1 MVDRI
6 DFLCYNTHME
16 NLNFIIG
23 KNLTYLRK
31 YNKMTQLELAEKL
44 NYSDKAISKW
54 ENGESV
60 PSVEVLYKLSKIY
73 NVSLDS
79 LVGEKP
85 TNEPAVITPT
95 HKKKRFIITM
105 LSVLAVWF
113 VAVLFYIAFDIF
125 SDINLWILFC
135 WSVPATMIV
144 SIVFDAVWNKHRLL
158 FWLVTGLIWS
168 ILLCTSL
175 QFFNYN
181 VWQILFIGIP
191 LQIGTILW
199 AKLLK

>member
-6 DFLCYNTHME
+6 YFLCYNTHME

-85 TNEPAVITPT
+85 TNEPAVITQT

>member
-6 DFLCYNTHME
+6 DFLCYNARME

-23 KNLTYLRK
+23 KNLTFLRK
-31 YNKMTQLELAEKL
+31 HNKMTQLELAEKL

-54 ENGESV
+54 ENGESI
-60 PSVEVLYKLSKIY
+60 PSVEVLCKLSKIY

-79 LVGEKP
+79 MVGEKSA
-85 TNEPAVITPT
+85 NEPMVITPM
-95 HKKKRFIITM
+95 HKRKRTIITM
-105 LSVLAVWF
+105 LSILAVWF

-168 ILLCTSL
+168 LLLCTSL

-181 VWQILFIGIP
+181 IWQILFIGIP
-191 LQIGTILW
+191 LQIGAILW

>member
-1 MVDRI
+1 
-6 DFLCYNTHME
+6 ME

-31 YNKMTQLELAEKL
+31 HNKMTQLELAEKL

-54 ENGESV
+54 ENGESI
-60 PSVEVLYKLSKIY
+60 PSVEVLCKLSKIY

-79 LVGEKP
+79 LVGEKAS
-85 TNEPAVITPT
+85 NEPVVVTPT
-95 HKKKRFIITM
+95 HKRKRSIITM
-105 LSVLAVWF
+105 LSILAVWF

-144 SIVFDAVWNKHRLL
+144 SIVFDAVWNKHHLL
-158 FWLVTGLIWS
+158 FWLVTGLNWS
-168 ILLCTSL
+168 ILICNSL

-181 VWQILFIGIP
+181 IWQILFIGIP
-191 LQIGTILW
+191 LQIGAILW